1 MFNDDGFFRDCRWWQ
16 FLNKHHNP
24 KMSTGIDIQFVREN
38 YQKKT
43 DVELIQ
49 AATTDAVGLTP
60 EALEVIKE
68 EITRRKLDTSVIKG
82 LEAQNKTYTI
92 EEVDEYCNLIRQLN
106 CPTCGASHVSLNAT
120 MTSEVMSFILFT
132 QWNKKLKVGCPDC
145 LDKANESALTK
156 TALLGW
162 WGIPWGFIRTIQ
174 AIGQNIKYK
183 KTNHSDTPNDFL
195 RSYTLSKIG
204 EIETYKDNKEKL
216 QQIISVD

>member
-1 MFNDDGFFRDCRWWQ
+1 
-16 FLNKHHNP
+16 
-24 KMSTGIDIQFVREN
+24 MSTGIDIQFVREN

-43 DVELIQ
+43 DAELIQ
-49 AATTDAVGLTP
+49 AATTDAVGLTS
-60 EALEVIKE
+60 EALEVVKE
-68 EITRRKLDTSVIKG
+68 EIIRRKLDTSVIQG

-92 EEVDEYCNLIRQLN
+92 EEVDKYCSLIRQLN
-106 CPTCGASHVSLNAT
+106 CPNCGASHTALNAT
-120 MTSEVMSFILFT
+120 MISEVMSFILFT
-132 QWNKKLKVGCPDC
+132 QYSKKLKIGCPGC

-174 AIGQNIKYK
+174 AIGHNIKNK

-204 EIETYKDNKEKL
+204 ELETNKNNKEKL